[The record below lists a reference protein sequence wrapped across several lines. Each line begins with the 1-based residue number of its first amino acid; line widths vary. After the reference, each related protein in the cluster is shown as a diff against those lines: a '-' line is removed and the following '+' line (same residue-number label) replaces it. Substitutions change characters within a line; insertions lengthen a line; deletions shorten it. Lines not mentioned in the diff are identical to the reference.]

1 MQVLKGTP
9 YERIGRNIKYYTDAA
24 NFLKY
29 YKQGIFTPEK
39 MELINKMLDKD
50 PNALRFA
57 NFAYDSAS
65 KQYMSAK
72 TLANNSR
79 RVYSEFEIERELTL
93 PNYVVLW
100 KKYFATD
107 IQKQKLDKILQENSM
122 KEEQKEQE
130 EYQYSDMF
138 KNNTQKIINL
148 PTVIEEK
155 WYEKVWN
162 KIKDAIFNIF
172 HR

>member
-1 MQVLKGTP
+1 MVETNEKACNEVLV
-9 YERIGRNIKYYTDAA
+9 
-24 NFLKY
+24 FLKML
-29 YKQGIFTPEK
+29 PEA
-39 MELINKMLDKD
+39 ELKKIPETEIKFLEEHRDVNYNFSVNPEVPINEVNISRK
-50 PNALRFA
+50 
-57 NFAYDSAS
+57 
-65 KQYMSAK
+65 AK
-72 TLANNSR
+72 AIL
-79 RVYSEFEIERELTL
+79 
-93 PNYVVLW
+93 VVLW

-122 KEEQKEQE
+122 KEEQKKQE

>member
-1 MQVLKGTP
+1 MVETNEKACNEVLV
-9 YERIGRNIKYYTDAA
+9 
-24 NFLKY
+24 L
-29 YKQGIFTPEK
+29 
-39 MELINKMLDKD
+39 LKMLPEAELKKIPETEIKFLEEHIDV
-50 PNALRFA
+50 NY
-57 NFAYDSAS
+57 NFSVNPEVPINEVNIS
-65 KQYMSAK
+65 RKAK
-72 TLANNSR
+72 AIL
-79 RVYSEFEIERELTL
+79 
-93 PNYVVLW
+93 VVLW

-122 KEEQKEQE
+122 KEEQKKQG

>member
-1 MQVLKGTP
+1 MVETNEKACNEVLV
-9 YERIGRNIKYYTDAA
+9 
-24 NFLKY
+24 L
-29 YKQGIFTPEK
+29 
-39 MELINKMLDKD
+39 LKMLPEAELKKIPETEIKFLEKHRDV
-50 PNALRFA
+50 NY
-57 NFAYDSAS
+57 NFSVNPEVPINEVNIS
-65 KQYMSAK
+65 RKAK
-72 TLANNSR
+72 AIL
-79 RVYSEFEIERELTL
+79 
-93 PNYVVLW
+93 VVLW

-122 KEEQKEQE
+122 KEEQKKQE

>member
-1 MQVLKGTP
+1 MVETNEKACNEVLV
-9 YERIGRNIKYYTDAA
+9 
-24 NFLKY
+24 L
-29 YKQGIFTPEK
+29 
-39 MELINKMLDKD
+39 LKMLPKAELKKIPETEIKFLEEHRDV
-50 PNALRFA
+50 NY
-57 NFAYDSAS
+57 NFSVNPEVPINEVNIS
-65 KQYMSAK
+65 RKAK
-72 TLANNSR
+72 AIL
-79 RVYSEFEIERELTL
+79 
-93 PNYVVLW
+93 VVLW

-122 KEEQKEQE
+122 KEEQKKQE

>member
-1 MQVLKGTP
+1 MVETNEKACNEVLV
-9 YERIGRNIKYYTDAA
+9 
-24 NFLKY
+24 L
-29 YKQGIFTPEK
+29 
-39 MELINKMLDKD
+39 LKMLPEAKLKKI
-50 PNALRFA
+50 PEAEIKFLEEHRNVNY
-57 NFAYDSAS
+57 NFSVNPEIPINEVNIS
-65 KQYMSAK
+65 RKAK
-72 TLANNSR
+72 AIL
-79 RVYSEFEIERELTL
+79 
-93 PNYVVLW
+93 VVLW

-107 IQKQKLDKILQENSM
+107 IQKQKLDKILQENLM
-122 KEEQKEQE
+122 KEEQKKQE

>member
-1 MQVLKGTP
+1 MVETNEKACNEVLV
-9 YERIGRNIKYYTDAA
+9 
-24 NFLKY
+24 L
-29 YKQGIFTPEK
+29 
-39 MELINKMLDKD
+39 LKMLPEAELKKIPETEIKFLEEHIDV
-50 PNALRFA
+50 NY
-57 NFAYDSAS
+57 NFSVNPEVPINEVNIS
-65 KQYMSAK
+65 RKAK
-72 TLANNSR
+72 AIL
-79 RVYSEFEIERELTL
+79 
-93 PNYVVLW
+93 VVLW

-122 KEEQKEQE
+122 KEEQKKQE

>member
-1 MQVLKGTP
+1 MVETNEKACNEVLV
-9 YERIGRNIKYYTDAA
+9 
-24 NFLKY
+24 L
-29 YKQGIFTPEK
+29 
-39 MELINKMLDKD
+39 LKMLPEAELKKIPKTEIKFLEEHRDV
-50 PNALRFA
+50 NY
-57 NFAYDSAS
+57 NFSVNPEVPINEVNIS
-65 KQYMSAK
+65 RKAK
-72 TLANNSR
+72 AIL
-79 RVYSEFEIERELTL
+79 
-93 PNYVVLW
+93 VVLW

-122 KEEQKEQE
+122 KEEQKKQE

-148 PTVIEEK
+148 PTVIKEK

>member
-1 MQVLKGTP
+1 MVETNEKACNEVLV
-9 YERIGRNIKYYTDAA
+9 
-24 NFLKY
+24 L
-29 YKQGIFTPEK
+29 
-39 MELINKMLDKD
+39 LKMLPEAELKQIPEAEIKFLEEHRDV
-50 PNALRFA
+50 NY
-57 NFAYDSAS
+57 NFSVNPEVPINEVNIS
-65 KQYMSAK
+65 RKAK
-72 TLANNSR
+72 AIL
-79 RVYSEFEIERELTL
+79 
-93 PNYVVLW
+93 VVLW

-122 KEEQKEQE
+122 KEEQKKQE

>member
-1 MQVLKGTP
+1 MVETNEKACNEVLV
-9 YERIGRNIKYYTDAA
+9 
-24 NFLKY
+24 L
-29 YKQGIFTPEK
+29 
-39 MELINKMLDKD
+39 LKMLPEAELKKIPETEIKFLEEHRDF
-50 PNALRFA
+50 NY
-57 NFAYDSAS
+57 NFSVNPEVPINEVNIS
-65 KQYMSAK
+65 RKAK
-72 TLANNSR
+72 AILVA
-79 RVYSEFEIERELTL
+79 
-93 PNYVVLW
+93 LW

-122 KEEQKEQE
+122 KEEQKKQE

>member
-1 MQVLKGTP
+1 MVETNEKACNEVLV
-9 YERIGRNIKYYTDAA
+9 
-24 NFLKY
+24 L
-29 YKQGIFTPEK
+29 
-39 MELINKMLDKD
+39 LKMLPEAELKKIPETEIKFLEEHRDV
-50 PNALRFA
+50 NY
-57 NFAYDSAS
+57 NFSVNPEVPINEVNIS
-65 KQYMSAK
+65 KKAK
-72 TLANNSR
+72 AIL
-79 RVYSEFEIERELTL
+79 
-93 PNYVVLW
+93 VVLW

-122 KEEQKEQE
+122 KEEQKKQE

>member
-1 MQVLKGTP
+1 MVETNEKACNEVLV
-9 YERIGRNIKYYTDAA
+9 
-24 NFLKY
+24 L
-29 YKQGIFTPEK
+29 
-39 MELINKMLDKD
+39 LKMLPEAELKKIPETEIKFLEEHRDV
-50 PNALRFA
+50 NY
-57 NFAYDSAS
+57 NFSVNS
-65 KQYMSAK
+65 EIPINEVNISRKAK
-72 TLANNSR
+72 AIL
-79 RVYSEFEIERELTL
+79 
-93 PNYVVLW
+93 VVLW

-107 IQKQKLDKILQENSM
+107 IQKQKLYKILQENSM
-122 KEEQKEQE
+122 KEEQKKQE

>member
-1 MQVLKGTP
+1 MVETNEKACNEVLV
-9 YERIGRNIKYYTDAA
+9 
-24 NFLKY
+24 L
-29 YKQGIFTPEK
+29 
-39 MELINKMLDKD
+39 LKMLPEAELKKIPETKIKFLEEHRDV
-50 PNALRFA
+50 NY
-57 NFAYDSAS
+57 NFSVNPEVPINEVNIS
-65 KQYMSAK
+65 RKAK
-72 TLANNSR
+72 AIL
-79 RVYSEFEIERELTL
+79 
-93 PNYVVLW
+93 VVLW

-122 KEEQKEQE
+122 KEEQKKQE

>member
-1 MQVLKGTP
+1 MVETNEKACNEVLV
-9 YERIGRNIKYYTDAA
+9 
-24 NFLKY
+24 L
-29 YKQGIFTPEK
+29 
-39 MELINKMLDKD
+39 LKMLPKAELKKIPEAEIKFLEEHIDV
-50 PNALRFA
+50 NY
-57 NFAYDSAS
+57 NFSVNPEVPINEVNIS
-65 KQYMSAK
+65 RKAK
-72 TLANNSR
+72 AIL
-79 RVYSEFEIERELTL
+79 
-93 PNYVVLW
+93 VVLW

-122 KEEQKEQE
+122 KEEQKKQE

-162 KIKDAIFNIF
+162 KIKDTIFNIF

>member
-1 MQVLKGTP
+1 MVETNEKACNEVLV
-9 YERIGRNIKYYTDAA
+9 
-24 NFLKY
+24 L
-29 YKQGIFTPEK
+29 
-39 MELINKMLDKD
+39 LKMLPETELKKIPEVEIKFLEEHRDV
-50 PNALRFA
+50 NY
-57 NFAYDSAS
+57 NFSVNPEVPINEVNIS
-65 KQYMSAK
+65 RKAK
-72 TLANNSR
+72 AIL
-79 RVYSEFEIERELTL
+79 
-93 PNYVVLW
+93 VVLW

-122 KEEQKEQE
+122 KEEQKKQE

>member
-1 MQVLKGTP
+1 MVETNEKACNEVLV
-9 YERIGRNIKYYTDAA
+9 
-24 NFLKY
+24 L
-29 YKQGIFTPEK
+29 
-39 MELINKMLDKD
+39 LKMLPEAELKKIPEMEIKFLEEHKD
-50 PNALRFA
+50 VNY
-57 NFAYDSAS
+57 NFSVNPEVPINEVNIS
-65 KQYMSAK
+65 RKAK
-72 TLANNSR
+72 AIL
-79 RVYSEFEIERELTL
+79 
-93 PNYVVLW
+93 VVLW

-122 KEEQKEQE
+122 KEEQKKQE

>member
-1 MQVLKGTP
+1 MVETNEKACNEVLV
-9 YERIGRNIKYYTDAA
+9 
-24 NFLKY
+24 L
-29 YKQGIFTPEK
+29 
-39 MELINKMLDKD
+39 LKMLPEAEIKFLEEHRDV
-50 PNALRFA
+50 NY
-57 NFAYDSAS
+57 NFSVNPEVPINEVNIS
-65 KQYMSAK
+65 RKAK
-72 TLANNSR
+72 AIL
-79 RVYSEFEIERELTL
+79 
-93 PNYVVLW
+93 VVLW

-107 IQKQKLDKILQENSM
+107 IQKQKLDKILQENSI
-122 KEEQKEQE
+122 KEEQKKQE

>member
-1 MQVLKGTP
+1 MVETNEKACNEVLV
-9 YERIGRNIKYYTDAA
+9 
-24 NFLKY
+24 L
-29 YKQGIFTPEK
+29 
-39 MELINKMLDKD
+39 LKMLPEAELKKIPEAKIKFLEEHRDV
-50 PNALRFA
+50 NY
-57 NFAYDSAS
+57 NFSVNPEVPINEVNIS
-65 KQYMSAK
+65 RKAK
-72 TLANNSR
+72 AIL
-79 RVYSEFEIERELTL
+79 
-93 PNYVVLW
+93 VVLW

-122 KEEQKEQE
+122 KEEQKKQE

>member
-1 MQVLKGTP
+1 MVETNEKACNEVLV
-9 YERIGRNIKYYTDAA
+9 
-24 NFLKY
+24 L
-29 YKQGIFTPEK
+29 
-39 MELINKMLDKD
+39 LKMLPEAELKKIPGTEIKFLEEHRDF
-50 PNALRFA
+50 NY
-57 NFAYDSAS
+57 NFSVNPEVPINEVNIS
-65 KQYMSAK
+65 RKAK
-72 TLANNSR
+72 AIL
-79 RVYSEFEIERELTL
+79 
-93 PNYVVLW
+93 VVLW

-122 KEEQKEQE
+122 KEEQKKQE

>member
-1 MQVLKGTP
+1 
-9 YERIGRNIKYYTDAA
+9 
-24 NFLKY
+24 
-29 YKQGIFTPEK
+29 
-39 MELINKMLDKD
+39 
-50 PNALRFA
+50 
-57 NFAYDSAS
+57 
-65 KQYMSAK
+65 
-72 TLANNSR
+72 
-79 RVYSEFEIERELTL
+79 
-93 PNYVVLW
+93 
-100 KKYFATD
+100 
-107 IQKQKLDKILQENSM
+107 M
-122 KEEQKEQE
+122 KEEQKKQE

>member
-1 MQVLKGTP
+1 MVETNEKACNEVLV
-9 YERIGRNIKYYTDAA
+9 
-24 NFLKY
+24 L
-29 YKQGIFTPEK
+29 
-39 MELINKMLDKD
+39 LKMLPEAELKKIPETEIKFLEEHRDV
-50 PNALRFA
+50 NY
-57 NFAYDSAS
+57 NFSVNPEVPINEVNIS
-65 KQYMSAK
+65 RKAK
-72 TLANNSR
+72 AIL
-79 RVYSEFEIERELTL
+79 
-93 PNYVVLW
+93 VVLW

-122 KEEQKEQE
+122 KEEQKKQE
-130 EYQYSDMF
+130 EYQYSDIF

>member
-1 MQVLKGTP
+1 MVETNEKACNEVLV
-9 YERIGRNIKYYTDAA
+9 
-24 NFLKY
+24 L
-29 YKQGIFTPEK
+29 
-39 MELINKMLDKD
+39 LKMLPEAELKKIPETEIKFLEEPRDV
-50 PNALRFA
+50 NY
-57 NFAYDSAS
+57 NFSVNPEVPINEVNIS
-65 KQYMSAK
+65 RKAK
-72 TLANNSR
+72 AIL
-79 RVYSEFEIERELTL
+79 
-93 PNYVVLW
+93 VVLW

-122 KEEQKEQE
+122 KEEQKKQE

>member
-1 MQVLKGTP
+1 MVETNEKACNEVLV
-9 YERIGRNIKYYTDAA
+9 
-24 NFLKY
+24 L
-29 YKQGIFTPEK
+29 
-39 MELINKMLDKD
+39 LKMLPEAELKKIPETEIKFLEEHIDV
-50 PNALRFA
+50 NY
-57 NFAYDSAS
+57 NFSVNPEVPINEVNIS
-65 KQYMSAK
+65 RKAK
-72 TLANNSR
+72 AIL
-79 RVYSEFEIERELTL
+79 
-93 PNYVVLW
+93 VVLW

-122 KEEQKEQE
+122 KEEQKKKE

>member
-1 MQVLKGTP
+1 MLPEAELKKIPETEIKFLEEHRDVNYNFSVNP
-9 YERIGRNIKYYTDAA
+9 EVPINEVNISRK
-24 NFLKY
+24 
-29 YKQGIFTPEK
+29 
-39 MELINKMLDKD
+39 
-50 PNALRFA
+50 
-57 NFAYDSAS
+57 
-65 KQYMSAK
+65 AK
-72 TLANNSR
+72 AIL
-79 RVYSEFEIERELTL
+79 
-93 PNYVVLW
+93 VVLW

-122 KEEQKEQE
+122 KEEQKKQE

>member
-1 MQVLKGTP
+1 MVETNEKACNEVLV
-9 YERIGRNIKYYTDAA
+9 
-24 NFLKY
+24 L
-29 YKQGIFTPEK
+29 
-39 MELINKMLDKD
+39 LKMLPEAELKKIPETEIKFLEEHIDF
-50 PNALRFA
+50 NY
-57 NFAYDSAS
+57 NFSVNPEVPINEVNIS
-65 KQYMSAK
+65 RKAK
-72 TLANNSR
+72 AIL
-79 RVYSEFEIERELTL
+79 
-93 PNYVVLW
+93 VVLW

-122 KEEQKEQE
+122 KEEQKKQE

>member
-1 MQVLKGTP
+1 MVETNEKACNEVLV
-9 YERIGRNIKYYTDAA
+9 
-24 NFLKY
+24 L
-29 YKQGIFTPEK
+29 
-39 MELINKMLDKD
+39 LKMLPEAELKKIPEAEIKFLEEHRDV
-50 PNALRFA
+50 NY
-57 NFAYDSAS
+57 NFSVNPEVPIKEVNIS
-65 KQYMSAK
+65 RKAK
-72 TLANNSR
+72 AIL
-79 RVYSEFEIERELTL
+79 
-93 PNYVVLW
+93 VVLW

-122 KEEQKEQE
+122 KEEQKKQE

-138 KNNTQKIINL
+138 KNNTQKISNL

-162 KIKDAIFNIF
+162 KIKDAFFNIF

>member
-1 MQVLKGTP
+1 MVETNEKACNEVLV
-9 YERIGRNIKYYTDAA
+9 
-24 NFLKY
+24 L
-29 YKQGIFTPEK
+29 
-39 MELINKMLDKD
+39 LKMLPEAELKKIPETEIKFLEEHIDV
-50 PNALRFA
+50 NY
-57 NFAYDSAS
+57 NFSVNPEVPINEVNIS
-65 KQYMSAK
+65 RKAK
-72 TLANNSR
+72 AIL
-79 RVYSEFEIERELTL
+79 
-93 PNYVVLW
+93 VVLW

-107 IQKQKLDKILQENSM
+107 IQKQKLDNILQENSM
-122 KEEQKEQE
+122 KEEQKKQE

>member
-1 MQVLKGTP
+1 MVETNEKACNEVLV
-9 YERIGRNIKYYTDAA
+9 
-24 NFLKY
+24 L
-29 YKQGIFTPEK
+29 
-39 MELINKMLDKD
+39 LKMLPEAELKKIPETEIKFLEEHRDV
-50 PNALRFA
+50 NY
-57 NFAYDSAS
+57 NFSVNPEVPINEVNIS
-65 KQYMSAK
+65 RKAK
-72 TLANNSR
+72 AIL
-79 RVYSEFEIERELTL
+79 
-93 PNYVVLW
+93 VVLW

-107 IQKQKLDKILQENSM
+107 IQKQKLGKILQENSM
-122 KEEQKEQE
+122 KEEQKKQE

>member
-1 MQVLKGTP
+1 MVEINEKACNEVLV
-9 YERIGRNIKYYTDAA
+9 
-24 NFLKY
+24 L
-29 YKQGIFTPEK
+29 
-39 MELINKMLDKD
+39 LKMLPEAELKKIPETEIKFLEEHRDV
-50 PNALRFA
+50 NY
-57 NFAYDSAS
+57 NFSVNPEVPINEVNIS
-65 KQYMSAK
+65 RKAK
-72 TLANNSR
+72 AIL
-79 RVYSEFEIERELTL
+79 
-93 PNYVVLW
+93 VVLW

-122 KEEQKEQE
+122 KEEQKKQE

>member
-1 MQVLKGTP
+1 MVETNEKACNEVLV
-9 YERIGRNIKYYTDAA
+9 
-24 NFLKY
+24 L
-29 YKQGIFTPEK
+29 
-39 MELINKMLDKD
+39 LKMLPEAELKKIPETEIKFLEEHRDV
-50 PNALRFA
+50 NY
-57 NFAYDSAS
+57 NFSVNPEVPINEVNIS
-65 KQYMSAK
+65 IKAK
-72 TLANNSR
+72 AIL
-79 RVYSEFEIERELTL
+79 
-93 PNYVVLW
+93 VVLW

-122 KEEQKEQE
+122 KEEQKKQE

-148 PTVIEEK
+148 PTVIKEK

>member
-1 MQVLKGTP
+1 MVETNEKACNEVLV
-9 YERIGRNIKYYTDAA
+9 
-24 NFLKY
+24 L
-29 YKQGIFTPEK
+29 
-39 MELINKMLDKD
+39 LKMLPEAELKKIPEAEIKFLEEHRDV
-50 PNALRFA
+50 NY
-57 NFAYDSAS
+57 NFSVNPEVPINEVNIS
-65 KQYMSAK
+65 RKAK
-72 TLANNSR
+72 AIL
-79 RVYSEFEIERELTL
+79 
-93 PNYVVLW
+93 VVLW

-122 KEEQKEQE
+122 KEEQKKQE

>member
-1 MQVLKGTP
+1 MVETNEKACNEVLVLLKMLP
-9 YERIGRNIKYYTDAA
+9 EAELKKIPEAEIK
-24 NFLKY
+24 FLKEHRDVNY
-29 YKQGIFTPEK
+29 NFSVNPEVP
-39 MELINKMLDKD
+39 INEVNISRK
-50 PNALRFA
+50 
-57 NFAYDSAS
+57 
-65 KQYMSAK
+65 AK
-72 TLANNSR
+72 AIL
-79 RVYSEFEIERELTL
+79 
-93 PNYVVLW
+93 VVLW

-107 IQKQKLDKILQENSM
+107 IQKQKLDKILQENSI
-122 KEEQKEQE
+122 KEEQKKQE

>member
-1 MQVLKGTP
+1 MVETNEKACNEVLV
-9 YERIGRNIKYYTDAA
+9 
-24 NFLKY
+24 L
-29 YKQGIFTPEK
+29 
-39 MELINKMLDKD
+39 LKMLPEAELKKIPETEIKFLEEHRDV
-50 PNALRFA
+50 NY
-57 NFAYDSAS
+57 NFSVNPEVPINEVNIS
-65 KQYMSAK
+65 RKAK
-72 TLANNSR
+72 AIL
-79 RVYSEFEIERELTL
+79 
-93 PNYVVLW
+93 VVLW

-122 KEEQKEQE
+122 KKEQKKQE

>member
-1 MQVLKGTP
+1 MVETNEKACNEVLV
-9 YERIGRNIKYYTDAA
+9 
-24 NFLKY
+24 L
-29 YKQGIFTPEK
+29 
-39 MELINKMLDKD
+39 LKMLPEAELKKI
-50 PNALRFA
+50 PEAEIKFLEEHRNVNY
-57 NFAYDSAS
+57 NFSVNPEIPINEVNIS
-65 KQYMSAK
+65 RKAK
-72 TLANNSR
+72 AIL
-79 RVYSEFEIERELTL
+79 
-93 PNYVVLW
+93 VVLW

-107 IQKQKLDKILQENSM
+107 IQKQKLDKILQENLM
-122 KEEQKEQE
+122 KEEQKKQE

>member
-1 MQVLKGTP
+1 MVETNEKACNEVLV
-9 YERIGRNIKYYTDAA
+9 
-24 NFLKY
+24 L
-29 YKQGIFTPEK
+29 
-39 MELINKMLDKD
+39 LKMLPEAELKKIPEAEIKFLEEHRDV
-50 PNALRFA
+50 NY
-57 NFAYDSAS
+57 NFSVNPEVPINEVNIS
-65 KQYMSAK
+65 RKAK
-72 TLANNSR
+72 AIL
-79 RVYSEFEIERELTL
+79 
-93 PNYVVLW
+93 VVLW

-122 KEEQKEQE
+122 KEEQKKQE

-138 KNNTQKIINL
+138 KNNTQKITNL

>member
-1 MQVLKGTP
+1 MVETNEKACNEVLV
-9 YERIGRNIKYYTDAA
+9 
-24 NFLKY
+24 L
-29 YKQGIFTPEK
+29 
-39 MELINKMLDKD
+39 LKMLPEAELKKIPETEIKFLEEHRDV
-50 PNALRFA
+50 NY
-57 NFAYDSAS
+57 NFSVNPEVPINEVNIS
-65 KQYMSAK
+65 RKAK
-72 TLANNSR
+72 AIL
-79 RVYSEFEIERELTL
+79 
-93 PNYVVLW
+93 VVLW

-122 KEEQKEQE
+122 KKEQRKQE

>member
-1 MQVLKGTP
+1 MVETNEKACNEVLV
-9 YERIGRNIKYYTDAA
+9 
-24 NFLKY
+24 L
-29 YKQGIFTPEK
+29 
-39 MELINKMLDKD
+39 LKMLPEAELKKITESEIKFLEE
-50 PNALRFA
+50 NRAVNY
-57 NFAYDSAS
+57 NFSVNPEVPINEVNIS
-65 KQYMSAK
+65 RKAK
-72 TLANNSR
+72 AIL
-79 RVYSEFEIERELTL
+79 
-93 PNYVVLW
+93 VVLW

-122 KEEQKEQE
+122 KEEQKKQE

>member
-1 MQVLKGTP
+1 MVETNEKACNEVLV
-9 YERIGRNIKYYTDAA
+9 
-24 NFLKY
+24 L
-29 YKQGIFTPEK
+29 
-39 MELINKMLDKD
+39 LKMLPEAELKKIPETEIKFLEEHRDV
-50 PNALRFA
+50 NY
-57 NFAYDSAS
+57 NFSVNPEVPINEVNIS
-65 KQYMSAK
+65 RKAK
-72 TLANNSR
+72 AIL
-79 RVYSEFEIERELTL
+79 
-93 PNYVVLW
+93 VVLW

-122 KEEQKEQE
+122 KEEQKKQE